1 MNYKPN
7 YNLSKKD
14 YNERVIGGNHP
25 PKLFKN
31 LINDKIEDE
40 KVKWF
45 DTDEAADFLRITPN
59 ALRILVHRAKVKS
72 YKLGRRLRFKQCDL
86 VSALQLKEDY

>member
-1 MNYKPN
+1 MNYKAN
-7 YNLSKKD
+7 YKTSSKGYNLNS
-14 YNERVIGGNHP
+14 ERTISSQGFFHNRISP
-25 PKLFKN
+25 EN
-31 LINDKIEDE
+31 EDE

-45 DTDEAADFLRITPN
+45 DTDEAANFLRITPN

-86 VSALQLKEDY
+86 VSVLQLKEDY